1 MNEMH
6 AKLRYWTG
14 TNTGLGENRKPVSV
28 ANSQDSNARAIAKGN
43 CKSIPLQWDYPACSL
58 HAEGGASRKVS
69 THCLLCVVD

>member
-28 ANSQDSNARAIAKGN
+28 ANSQDSNARAIASQFHCSG
-43 CKSIPLQWDYPACSL
+43 ITHPALYTLKEGHLGKFL
-58 HAEGGASRKVS
+58 HIV
-69 THCLLCVVD
+69 CYVW